1 MKNPLSLILNTIKDS
16 KEHFVNYSEVLVDM
30 SVDNAVKI
38 LNIKDIYKKNR
49 LKRNYATFIDAIREM
64 NTDEIKLIVR
74 C

>member
-1 MKNPLSLILNTIKDS
+1 MKNRLSLILNTIKDS

>member
-1 MKNPLSLILNTIKDS
+1 MTGVQTCALP
-16 KEHFVNYSEVLVDM
+16 
-30 SVDNAVKI
+30 I

>member
-38 LNIKDIYKKNR
+38 LNIKDNNKKNR